1 MNWITFHLHVQ
12 KENTNKRILGIEDVI
27 GEEILLLERVMNQ
40 KGLVGRIE
48 GQDVVIKSNFLEK
61 KTDLRDENN
70 LVILIEVVED
80 FQRKV
85 KMENEINM
93 EIRKNHTLEIGIL
106 EEGRPETEAGVVEI
120 NMVTNLLETEVA
132 VVEATVTDPLEEEV
146 AEVESMVTTL
156 LEEEAAEVEVITEII
171 PLEIEEVEVEINMVT
186 NLLEIEEAEVKAM
199 VIDPLETVVEV
210 AETSTVTNPLEEEV
224 AEVEVITEIEAGEE
238 IMEVVNPAINLTQ
251 VKNSMM
257 ERRTLGKNENL
268 RTRVIET
275 TNVKIP
281 LETKI
286 SLF

>member
-1 MNWITFHLHVQ
+1 
-12 KENTNKRILGIEDVI
+12 
-27 GEEILLLERVMNQ
+27 MNQ
-40 KGLVGRIE
+40 KDLVGRIE
-48 GQDVVIKSNFLEK
+48 DQNVVTKSNFLEK
-61 KTDLRDENN
+61 KTGLRGENS

-80 FQRKV
+80 LQRKV

-93 EIRKNHTLEIGIL
+93 EIRKNHTLE
-106 EEGRPETEAGVVEI
+106 EDRPETEEEEVETST
-120 NMVTNLLETEVA
+120 VTNLLEAEVA
-132 VVEATVTDPLEEEV
+132 VVEATVTDLLETEV
-146 AEVESMVTTL
+146 AV
-156 LEEEAAEVEVITEII
+156 VEV
-171 PLEIEEVEVEINMVT
+171 MVT
-186 NLLEIEEAEVKAM
+186 NLLETEKVVKEAKAEAEAIM
-199 VIDPLETVVEV
+199 VTNPLEIEVVE